1 MELQS
6 YLAIL
11 WGRKWVIITTV
22 SVTMFVVLLG
32 TILATRLYQ
41 ATTTIRIAT
50 AAAGSVSYTDYQYAD
65 RLLNTYAEIITSE
78 PLLDELGSVLEIKE
92 VPDIIVE
99 ILPNTE
105 LIQITVEDSDP
116 VLAADTANA
125 LAEILIS
132 QSAELYSGGGKSPQE
147 ILREQLTQ
155 IEAELSSARQ
165 EYDSL
170 VSETPEDS
178 SRIEAA
184 SRSIELKQKIYA
196 IFLEQYEAARIR
208 EAVRANTIS
217 VVEPAEIPEAPS
229 SPRVLLN
236 FVLGIFVGLTG
247 GIGLAF
253 LLENQDKTLYT
264 TEQIETVTTESSLG
278 NIPILKIENGLPVLN
293 NTPFKE
299 AFRQISTRIILS
311 NNEPPH
317 QTLLIT
323 SAEIGEGKSMI
334 AANLAITLAQ
344 SGKSVI
350 VVDCDLRRPRL
361 HKIFDLSNELGLS
374 NILSRYIEL
383 EEGLQDGKTSG
394 LQVLTSGSLV
404 TNPPQLLGS
413 ARMGSTI
420 NELKQRADYV
430 LLDTP
435 SLLAVSDAAL
445 INPHVD
451 GIVLVI
457 SRGLTREKGLIN
469 VQKQLVDIHANV
481 IGVVINRAEQNG
493 SYAYYQE

>member
-1 MELQS
+1 MEIKN

-11 WGRKWVIITTV
+11 WGRKWVIIITV
-22 SVTMFVVLLG
+22 SVTLFVVILG
-32 TILATRLYQ
+32 TVFATRQYQ
-41 ATTTIRIAT
+41 ATSTIRVAT

-65 RLLNTYAEIITSE
+65 RLLNTYAEIVTSE
-78 PLLDELGSVLEIKE
+78 PILDELGEGLGIKE

-116 VLAADTANA
+116 ILAADAANA

-132 QSAELYSGGGKSPQE
+132 QSSELYSGGGKSPQE
-147 ILREQLTQ
+147 FLGEQLTQ
-155 IEAELSSARQ
+155 IEAELSLARQ

-170 VSETPEDS
+170 VSESPEDS

-184 SRSIELKQKIYA
+184 SRLIELKQRTYT
-196 IFLEQYEAARIR
+196 IFLEQYEEARIR

-236 FVLGIFVGLTG
+236 IALGILVGLAG

-253 LLENQDKTLYT
+253 LFENQDKTLYT
-264 TEQIETVTTESSLG
+264 TDQIEAVTTESFLG
-278 NIPILKIENGLPVLN
+278 YIPILKIKKGLPVLN

-299 AFRQISTRIILS
+299 AFRQLSTRIILTT
-311 NNEPPH
+311 NESPH

-334 AANLAITLAQ
+334 ATYLAISIAQ

-361 HKIFDLSNELGLS
+361 HTIFNLSNELGLS
-374 NILSRYIEL
+374 DILLRYIEL
-383 EEGLQDGKTSG
+383 EEGLQDSKTSG

-404 TNPPQLLGS
+404 TNPAQSLGS
-413 ARMGSTI
+413 AKMGSTI

-430 LLDTP
+430 ILDTP

-451 GIVLVI
+451 GIALVI
-457 SRGLTREKGLIN
+457 SRGITREKAFIN

-481 IGVVINRAEQNG
+481 IGVVINRAEQGGN
-493 SYAYYQE
+493 YEYYQE